1 MATAA
6 IVRTG
11 LVENVIA
18 VDSLADVQGP
28 AWTDYLAGASVVL
41 LVGAQRASPGW
52 SYDAGRSPKFQP
64 PLPPPEPDPMPEP
77 TEDSE

>member
-6 IVRTG
+6 IVRDG

-18 VDSLADVQGP
+18 VNALADVQGP
-28 AWTDYLAGASVVL
+28 AWTSFLAGADVVL

-52 SYDAGRSPKFQP
+52 SYDPGRSPRF
-64 PLPPPEPDPMPEP
+64 LPPPEPEPE
-77 TEDSE
+77 EDE